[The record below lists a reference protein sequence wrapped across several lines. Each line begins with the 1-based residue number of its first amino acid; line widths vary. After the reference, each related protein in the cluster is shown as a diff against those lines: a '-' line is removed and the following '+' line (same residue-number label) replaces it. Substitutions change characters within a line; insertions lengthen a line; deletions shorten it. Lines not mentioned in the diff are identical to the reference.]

1 MSCSDNFSYGRS
13 IKQGPRSGKFSCF
26 LSKTQRLNNPWI
38 PIFIPSFHNY
48 ATEICY
54 FVHIRALKMYIK
66 RTESQRKEIDSDSLF
81 ITYQKGV
88 CKPVSKNSVA
98 RRIVSLI
105 KWVYQDT
112 SKHLS
117 TVRAHD
123 KRKLATSWALFNGAS
138 ITEII
143 RVLKRQFISLSILTC
158 INFLQYIIPRIC
170 RIQGRREGLIKNN
183 IYPPPKTYGCL

>member
-1 MSCSDNFSYGRS
+1 
-13 IKQGPRSGKFSCF
+13 
-26 LSKTQRLNNPWI
+26 
-38 PIFIPSFHNY
+38 
-48 ATEICY
+48 
-54 FVHIRALKMYIK
+54 MYIK

-88 CKPVSKNSVA
+88 CRPGSKNSVA
-98 RRIVSLI
+98 RWIVSLI

-123 KRKLATSWALFNGAS
+123 TRKLATSWALFNGAS

-143 RVLKRQFISLSILTC
+143 RAAHWASESTFTSFYMKDVPTKGARYARSAILETAKRKF
-158 INFLQYIIPRIC
+158 
-170 RIQGRREGLIKNN
+170 
-183 IYPPPKTYGCL
+183 

>member
-1 MSCSDNFSYGRS
+1 MIHLLNLLSCD
-13 IKQGPRSGKFSCF
+13 IKFLTWKTVFLIALAKTSRVSELHALSVKDGNLRYERHGITLLPNLQF

-105 KWVYQDT
+105 K
-112 SKHLS
+112 
-117 TVRAHD
+117 
-123 KRKLATSWALFNGAS
+123 
-138 ITEII
+138 
-143 RVLKRQFISLSILTC
+143 
-158 INFLQYIIPRIC
+158 
-170 RIQGRREGLIKNN
+170 
-183 IYPPPKTYGCL
+183 